1 MLIHNN
7 DWEILRRPALSS
19 PKGTATYWLR
29 RPKSIDPS
37 QTLIEMPS
45 KNPLVAAMQ
54 LRRDAELVAV

>member
-7 DWEILRRPALSS
+7 DWEILRRD
-19 PKGTATYWLR
+19 GTYWLK

-45 KNPLVAAMQ
+45 KNTLVTAMLLQ
-54 LRRDAELVAV
+54 SRLVGAS